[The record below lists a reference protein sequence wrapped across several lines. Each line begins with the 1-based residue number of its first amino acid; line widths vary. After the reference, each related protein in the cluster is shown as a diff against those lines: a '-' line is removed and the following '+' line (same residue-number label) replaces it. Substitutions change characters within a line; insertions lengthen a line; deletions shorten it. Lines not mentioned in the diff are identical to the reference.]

1 MGTRFIASTEC
12 AWHDKY
18 KQAVVDA
25 DAVISIDMNLPNI
38 PAMRAVRNA
47 FSESVARGEAEHKPN
62 PYAGEAMKLFYEG
75 RKDRSRTGR
84 LRRKRCA
91 DRHGEARSADHSG
104 HGDRVLGRDRTTV
117 GIARFAT
124 LRPDAEH
131 SADASWKHP
140 RTVMAIARII
150 VGGLA
155 IVSAARLLVAL
166 IAVATNSYLDET
178 NGSLVSSGTTRE
190 YLLYL
195 PASDDRTKA
204 TPLVISMHAG
214 ATWPAQQKNLSHW
227 NRLADQ
233 HGFIVVSDS
242 SQI

>member
-1 MGTRFIASTEC
+1 
-12 AWHDKY
+12 
-18 KQAVVDA
+18 
-25 DAVISIDMNLPNI
+25 
-38 PAMRAVRNA
+38 
-47 FSESVARGEAEHKPN
+47 
-62 PYAGEAMKLFYEG
+62 
-75 RKDRSRTGR
+75 
-84 LRRKRCA
+84 
-91 DRHGEARSADHSG
+91 
-104 HGDRVLGRDRTTV
+104 
-117 GIARFAT
+117 
-124 LRPDAEH
+124 
-131 SADASWKHP
+131 
-140 RTVMAIARII
+140 MAIARII

-155 IVSAARLLVAL
+155 IVSAALLLVAL